1 MSEHFIKNIE
11 IKDFKCFKDFKA
23 EGFGRVNLIGGKNNV
38 GKTAF
43 IEACFINLEEVSQ
56 ALIDTI
62 TYRYQSYILDR
73 LLKKVG
79 PEYILDF
86 IMNKANEISGGKII
100 SNIYTQDV
108 KYTKSDILK
117 NRLNKITYIPASQQ
131 SYKQYEEWYSTIIEN
146 DLEALVDSYIKK
158 FDQDIEKFRI
168 IKSMPMCQKIDN
180 KQFYNLNDF
189 GDGLAKFLSYLL
201 LLLASRNC
209 IIVVDEI
216 ENGIHYSKLDR
227 LWEIIL
233 TISKKQNVQVFATTH
248 SKECIESYARVAKR
262 LEDEEITYTILSKLD
277 DGFIDAG
284 IYDSSMLINT
294 IEQDHEVR
302 GW

>member
-23 EGFGRVNLIGGKNNV
+23 KGFGRVNLIGGKNNV

-43 IEACFINLEEVSQ
+43 MEACFINLEEVSQ

-117 NRLNKITYIPASQQ
+117 SRLNKITYIPASQQ

-146 DLEALVDSYIKK
+146 DLEAFVDSYIKK

-216 ENGIHYSKLDR
+216 DNGIHYSKLDE

-233 TISKKQNVQVFATTH
+233 SISKEQNVQVFATTH

-262 LEDEEITYTILSKLD
+262 LEDKEIRFIELGRDNDEITSIVYEYEEILHQV
-277 DGFIDAG
+277 
-284 IYDSSMLINT
+284 
-294 IEQDHEVR
+294 EQHQDIR